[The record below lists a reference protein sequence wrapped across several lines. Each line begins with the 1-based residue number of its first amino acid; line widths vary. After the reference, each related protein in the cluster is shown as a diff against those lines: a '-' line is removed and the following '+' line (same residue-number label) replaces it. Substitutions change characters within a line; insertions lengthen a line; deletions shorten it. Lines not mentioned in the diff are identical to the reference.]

1 MWFSYWSAV
10 SYIYIVAPCIALS
23 VALHT
28 VCHLHVLKCIW
39 ITVYNLGGQATLTNT
54 QNDSSMQ
61 WYPALYPK
69 ALPSAN
75 IGLRYTLR
83 LHAGT
88 YLLFH
93 RGGAMSLAEV
103 ENMAY
108 SIIYAYTIIY
118 WCACTSQCM
127 HARRIHAKLTG
138 RVIVRVIRIW
148 KPLHSHH

>member
-39 ITVYNLGGQATLTNT
+39 ITVYNLRGQATLRNT

-69 ALPSAN
+69 ALPSAH

-93 RGGAMSLAEV
+93 RGGGGGGGNVISWSREHGIVYYLCLYHNRLVRMHKP
-103 ENMAY
+103 
-108 SIIYAYTIIY
+108 
-118 WCACTSQCM
+118 M
-127 HARRIHAKLTG
+127 HACPTHPRKTNWSCDSTRY
-138 RVIVRVIRIW
+138 
-148 KPLHSHH
+148 